1 MPIVSLTTD
10 FGVKDYSVSAIKASL
25 QIEIPEVTIIDVSH
39 QVSPF
44 NLTEAGYILKNAFKA
59 FPEGSIHIVGVDSER
74 TPENAHIAMM
84 FEGHYFIG
92 ADNGIFSLIADDTKA
107 EKIVEINIHDAL
119 VSSFPVLEVFVKVAG
134 HLARKGQLEI
144 IGKSIPEIKTLTDVN
159 PVVSPDGNAI
169 LGSIIYIDNYG
180 NVVTNITKKLFHSVG
195 KSRDFT
201 IFARTVKFRKIVNH
215 YSEAI
220 DYDLPANKREE
231 DGKKLA
237 LFNTADH
244 LELAIYKSNPLTVG
258 SAHSLFGLDYR
269 DPVTIEF
276 I

>member
-1 MPIVSLTTD
+1 MKIVSLTTD

-74 TPENAHIAMM
+74 TPENAHIAML

-119 VSSFPVLEVFVKVAG
+119 VSSFPVLDVFVKVAG

-220 DYDLPANKREE
+220 DYNLPANKREE

-276 I
+276 N